1 MKRFLFMMLALVIAV
16 CAANLYSTEQKLEAL
31 EQNVIRLHIRA
42 NSDSLTDQTAKL
54 RLRDAILPY
63 AQEWLAGCDTQ
74 SERIA
79 AMQQRL
85 PEIRSL
91 AESVLKEAG
100 CSSSVSAEFSETAFP
115 ERTYGRYTL
124 PAGNYQSLILTVG
137 AGEGQNWWC
146 LMYPA
151 LCIPASAYGRA
162 GSLPEDAEDLACAP
176 QEYEIRLKCVDLFR
190 SIGRWM
196 REKYEAAEKSGFF
209 SFFQR
214 AFGCLSRSSHIPAL
228 Y

>member
-16 CAANLYSTEQKLEAL
+16 CAANLYSTEQKLESL

-100 CSSSVSAEFSETAFP
+100 CSSSVSAEFGETAFP

-146 LMYPA
+146 LMYPEMRRSVPFNRQMDA
-151 LCIPASAYGRA
+151 GKVRSCRKKRILLLFSA
-162 GSLPEDAEDLACAP
+162 CF
-176 QEYEIRLKCVDLFR
+176 RLSFTQFPH
-190 SIGRWM
+190 
-196 REKYEAAEKSGFF
+196 SGFILI
-209 SFFQR
+209 S
-214 AFGCLSRSSHIPAL
+214 A
-228 Y
+228 